1 MAEYY
6 YEDDFN
12 ENEDDFNEN
21 ENEEDE
27 LTKYTRIE
35 YKIDDIMEN
44 IYNDVIV
51 PYLDTIC
58 QREILDNLDEYTM
71 GKFINFYKFNS
82 TYYKYVLN
90 KIDKNIK

>member
-1 MAEYY
+1 MADY
-6 YEDDFN
+6 YEDELI
-12 ENEDDFNEN
+12 ENESEN

-35 YKIDDIMEN
+35 YKMDDIMEN
-44 IYNDVIV
+44 IYNNVIV

-58 QREILDNLDEYTM
+58 QKEILQDLDEYTF

-82 TYYKYVLN
+82 PYYKYVLN
-90 KIDKNIK
+90 KLDENIK

>member
-1 MAEYY
+1 MADY
-6 YEDDFN
+6 YEDELI
-12 ENEDDFNEN
+12 ENESEN

-35 YKIDDIMEN
+35 YKMDDIMEN

-58 QREILDNLDEYTM
+58 QKEILHDLDEYTF

-82 TYYKYVLN
+82 PYYKYILN
-90 KIDKNIK
+90 KIDGNIK

>member
-1 MAEYY
+1 MADYY
-6 YEDDFN
+6 NEELI
-12 ENEDDFNEN
+12 ENESEN

-35 YKIDDIMEN
+35 YKMDDIMEN

-51 PYLDTIC
+51 PYLDTLC
-58 QREILDNLDEYTM
+58 QKEILHDLDEYTV

-82 TYYKYVLN
+82 PYYKYILN
-90 KIDKNIK
+90 KIDENIK